1 MTATVRRAALV
12 AFVCLIAGLASLTAR
27 AGASETW
34 TGMISDS
41 QCGGDHGGEVDV
53 RECTL
58 KCTSQNC
65 KYVLMVDGGTKA
77 MQIANQSFADLPT
90 HAGHTVVVTG
100 ELQGTAI
107 QISKIAMQ

>member
-41 QCGGDHGGEVDV
+41 QCGADHGEVDV

-58 KCTSQNC
+58 KCTSQNY

-77 MQIANQSFADLPT
+77 MQIANQPFADLPT

-100 ELQGTAI
+100 ELQGTSI
-107 QISKIAMQ
+107 QITKISMQ